1 MPKGGED
8 LVSDFPG
15 KRRIARISDIVDH
28 KIKKRIAKRGE
39 KLKQIVECVPN
50 FSEGRDREKI
60 AAIAGSARVV
70 AGVKVLDLT
79 SDPDHNRS
87 VLTMVGDGD
96 SIGRAALALL
106 EAAIARIDLN
116 THSGQHPRIGAVD
129 VIPFIPIR
137 NATAAECVEIAR
149 FVGEEAARRFG
160 LPIYLYEDAAT
171 AEERRNLSNI
181 RKGEFEGLREKMQK
195 PEWKPDFGPD
205 RPHPTA
211 GATVI
216 GARMPLIAY
225 NINLGTG
232 DLSVADSIAK
242 SIRHLGGGFRYC
254 KAMGVELKDR
264 GIVQVSINMTN
275 FKKTPLHR
283 VFECVKSEAARYGVN
298 VVGSEIVGLVP
309 ADALYQA
316 AEFYLRIERFA
327 PSLVL
332 ETKLME
338 LD

>member
-1 MPKGGED
+1 
-8 LVSDFPG
+8 
-15 KRRIARISDIVDH
+15 
-28 KIKKRIAKRGE
+28 
-39 KLKQIVECVPN
+39 LKQIVECVPN
-50 FSEGRDREKI
+50 FSEGRDPEKI
-60 AAIAGSARVV
+60 AAIAGAARAV

-79 SDPDHNRS
+79 SDADHNRS
-87 VLTMVGDGD
+87 VLTMVGD
-96 SIGRAALALL
+96 SEAIGRGALAVM
-106 EAAIARIDLN
+106 EAAIARIDLT

-137 NATAAECVEIAR
+137 NATAADCVAIAR
-149 FVGEEAARRFG
+149 SVGEEAARRFG
-160 LPIYLYEDAAT
+160 VPIYLYEDAAT
-171 AEERRNLSNI
+171 LEERRNLSNI
-181 RKGEFEGLREKMQK
+181 RKGEFEGLGEKMQA
-195 PEWKPDFGPD
+195 PAWKPDFGPD

-225 NINLGTG
+225 NINLGTA
-232 DLSVADSIAK
+232 DFSVADTIAR

-275 FKKTPLHR
+275 FRKTPLHR

-298 VVGSEIVGLVP
+298 VVGSEIVGLTP
-309 ADALYQA
+309 AEALYQA
-316 AEFYLRIERFA
+316 AEFYLRIEKFS

-338 LD
+338 VD